1 MKELQD
7 KKYTLQEVKEL
18 LREQS
23 FEYENTMSDQKERIF
38 SLVNENESLKKEVG
52 KYKEKET
59 AISEALVSAISRA
72 KEIESQA
79 KNKFEGNLIRLKVFE
94 GKLVSYYK
102 RLLDK
107 YPLDDNLLSAEEF
120 LNKMYEILGT
130 DYMKTETFAKMF
142 KEQNPTLKKGG
153 AVDYAMYEPSD
164 SGFDIN
170 EALNPSED
178 LEAICK
184 ELGLI

>member
-7 KKYTLQEVKEL
+7 KKYSLQEVKEL

-23 FEYENTMSDQKERIF
+23 FEYESSLSDQKERIF
-38 SLVNENESLKKEVG
+38 SLVRENEELKSEV
-52 KYKEKET
+52 KTFKEKEL
-59 AISEALVSAISRA
+59 AISEALVSAISKA
-72 KEIESQA
+72 KDIEAAA
-79 KNKFEGNLIRLKVFE
+79 KKKFEGNLMRLKVFE
-94 GKLVSYYK
+94 GKLVAYYK
-102 RLLDK
+102 RLLNK

-120 LNKMYEILGT
+120 LDKMDAILGT
-130 DYMKTETFAKMF
+130 DYMKEDVFSKMF
-142 KEQNPTLKKGG
+142 KEQNPTASKNGSVSYG
-153 AVDYAMYEPSD
+153 NFAPSD

>member
-7 KKYTLQEVKEL
+7 RKYSAQEVKEL
-18 LREQS
+18 LREEA
-23 FEYENTMSDQKERIF
+23 FEYENTLSDQKERIF
-38 SLVNENESLKKEVG
+38 SLVKENETLKEEVK
-52 KYKEKET
+52 KYKEKES
-59 AISEALVSAISRA
+59 AISEALVSAISKS
-72 KEIESQA
+72 KEIELAA

-102 RLLDK
+102 RLLNK

-120 LNKMYEILGT
+120 LHKMDEILGT
-130 DYMKTETFAKMF
+130 DYMKADVFDKMF
-142 KEQNPTLKKGG
+142 KEQNPTMRKGG
-153 AVDYAMYEPSD
+153 VVDYRMYEPSE